1 MAAGARRPILVLAA
15 ALAFA
20 SPLAAQ
26 TAQRDGIAEL
36 IAKAPATKVAETT
49 ARRPAG
55 SARSGTCSR
64 HAGPANGS
72 TRARSE
78 GPARRRAGL

>member
-1 MAAGARRPILVLAA
+1 MAAGARRPFLVLAA
-15 ALAFA
+15 AIAFA

-36 IAKAPATKVAETT
+36 IAKAPATKVAET
-49 ARRPAG
+49 APAG
-55 SARSGTCSR
+55 QPAAPGAAPAPGTPAPR
-64 HAGPANGS
+64 MGPPAP
-72 TRARSE
+72 APK